1 VGGKNPGERYRI
13 TIWTLGGED
22 PVRVQSQVGRMVRLV
37 AAIDAPT
44 GLADQ
49 IGVEGVNQG
58 RNDARRWNVIAMRE
72 LAPAI
77 SGSAENLAVTVV
89 ASVFLQQPDVGRGL
103 GVDGIVHAK
112 DLVRARPGEGIH
124 ELRVVLALP
133 CWVRGVGKRKE
144 VHDRLPSWVKPPR
157 RNLVARE
164 RRAGKGIFN
173 GNEHACGGER

>member
-1 VGGKNPGERYRI
+1 MGKGSPLRDRSLSSLS
-13 TIWTLGGED
+13 LGLK
-22 PVRVQSQVGRMVRLV
+22 PSCF
-37 AAIDAPT
+37 
-44 GLADQ
+44 LA
-49 IGVEGVNQG
+49 
-58 RNDARRWNVIAMRE
+58 
-72 LAPAI
+72 
-77 SGSAENLAVTVV
+77 
-89 ASVFLQQPDVGRGL
+89 DVGRGL

-164 RRAGKGIFN
+164 RRVGKGIFN
-173 GNEHACGGER
+173 GNEHACGGERLGEITL